1 MLKGFEQLN
10 LSLNGNLY
18 VSISDAA
25 IGFPKKS
32 VEALGSPE
40 LVTVLINPQT
50 KEFAVQA
57 VTDKHETGTYTF
69 FHPQKSGLV
78 FARWLNHRLIHS
90 LATLGSLQLGQ
101 GRRYHIPGTYHPEDN
116 AIIFHLQKAEIKE
129 EK

>member
-1 MLKGFEQLN
+1 MLEGFERLNISLKGII
-10 LSLNGNLY
+10 Y
-18 VSISDAA
+18 VSISDVA

-32 VEALGSPE
+32 VEALGNPE
-40 LVTVLINPQT
+40 FVNVLINPQT

-57 VTDKHETGTYTF
+57 VTDKHDTGTFTF

-90 LATLGSLQLGQ
+90 LATLGSLQLEQ
-101 GRRYHIPGTYHPEDN
+101 GKRYHIPGTYYPEEN
-116 AIIFHLQKAEIKE
+116 AIIFHLQEAEIKK